1 VRRDPI
7 PEDIVAEGTA
17 CSASRRATGTRTYEV
32 SDDDRARMTGRLRAL
47 IDRIEAE
54 PKTRGWKLRSKIGE
68 RKRWYELP
76 ERWSEVRELAADVA
90 AEAGAYDEIPVE

>member
-1 VRRDPI
+1 LL
-7 PEDIVAEGTA
+7 GLTA
-17 CSASRRATGTRTYEV
+17 GDGHADRYEV

-68 RKRWYELP
+68 RKRW
-76 ERWSEVRELAADVA
+76 
-90 AEAGAYDEIPVE
+90 